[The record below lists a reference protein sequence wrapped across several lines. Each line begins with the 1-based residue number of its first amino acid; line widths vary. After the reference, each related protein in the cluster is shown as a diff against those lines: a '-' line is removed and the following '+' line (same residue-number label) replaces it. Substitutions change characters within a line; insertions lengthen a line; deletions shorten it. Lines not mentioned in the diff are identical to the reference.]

1 MTCSGFN
8 ESRENKFLSCP
19 LALLEPAP
27 AAVES
32 TEVTSC
38 RLWRVGAAGTRAEPH
53 PAPEP
58 RVTREAPNR
67 PLADP
72 QG

>member
-38 RLWRVGAAGTRAEPH
+38 RFGGRELRG
-53 PAPEP
+53 PEP
-58 RVTREAPNR
+58 RVMREAPNR

-72 QG
+72 PG